1 MNTSTIEDDG
11 VNILKG
17 YTFRMY
23 PNEKQKE
30 LIQLHLNIYKKILL
44 PLVFTNDFMIQSK

>member
-30 LIQLHLNIYKKILL
+30 LINTTSFKLYIKNPATPCFYK
-44 PLVFTNDFMIQSK
+44 